1 MIKTLIAIGSIV
13 GALTLTFVYVVPT
26 YDAVQAIQKEAE
38 QYGEA
43 LSRAREVD
51 ELKRGL
57 IAKYNLFSPQNIE
70 RLKKFL
76 PDHVDNVHL
85 VLDIDGIAARHGLRI
100 GNVVAR
106 KEGEKKG
113 AKSGN
118 DDSIGID
125 AAVVEGQRYKSLIL
139 EFGVT
144 ATYADFVSFVRDLEQ
159 SLRVVDVVSLSM
171 EPVQTASPL
180 STPAELRGLSNSSTP
195 APQINPT
202 YRFTIAIRTYWL
214 P

>member
-13 GALTLTFVYVVPT
+13 GALTLVFVYVVPT
-26 YDAVQAIQKEAE
+26 YDTVQALQRESA

-57 IAKYNLFSPQNIE
+57 IAKYNLFNPQNVD

-85 VLDIDGIAARHGLRI
+85 VLDIDGIAGRHGLRI

-106 KEGEKKG
+106 KEGEKKSR
-113 AKSGN
+113 AKN

-171 EPVQTASPL
+171 DPVQSASPL
-180 STPAELRGLSNSSTP
+180 STPVELRGLSNSSTP
-195 APQINPT
+195 APQVNPT
-202 YRFTIAIRTYWL
+202 YRFTVAIRTYWL